1 MPCNHYY
8 DHDIDVDMGLS
19 DPIITKP
26 FDMEWFEAE
35 LQTTELL
42 QLDGYLN
49 LAIEHNCPSEAIELL
64 LEAGASPDGDGWADE
79 SPLSVASSKGNT
91 TIVDLLLR
99 HGANPELATSSGEEL
114 QDEVIEL
121 LGRK

>member
-49 LAIEHNCPSEAIELL
+49 LAIEHDCPILAIELL
-64 LEAGASPDGDGWADE
+64 LEAGADPNGEEWATE
-79 SPLSVASSKGNT
+79 SPLSMASSKGNT
-91 TIVDLLLR
+91 KIVELLLR
-99 HGANPELATSSGEEL
+99 KGANPELTTSSVE
-114 QDEVIEL
+114 
-121 LGRK
+121 

>member
-1 MPCNHYY
+1 MPCDQYY

-19 DPIITKP
+19 DPITTKP
-26 FDMEWFEAE
+26 FDLEWFEAE
-35 LQTTELL
+35 LDHTELL

-49 LAIEHNCPSEAIELL
+49 LAVEHNCPYEAIELL
-64 LEAGASPDGDGWADE
+64 LEAGADPNGEEWATE
-79 SPLSVASSKGNT
+79 SPLSMASSKGNT

-99 HGANPELATSSGEEL
+99 CGANPKLATSSGEEL

-121 LGRK
+121 LERK